1 MLHKEVKKKKR
12 GGEDNETEECV
23 SKRKSCLETLDTT
36 AGARFNSSPLK
47 ELAALLTI
55 NTRAHE
61 RQVDGGAVS
70 PDNSR
75 GAVLPFLVARRCLAP
90 TDWPEQF
97 AFPSGCSKKYAMK

>member
-1 MLHKEVKKKKR
+1 MKKKNVFQKGSLALKPWTQR
-12 GGEDNETEECV
+12 LVPVLIAAPVG
-23 SKRKSCLETLDTT
+23 
-36 AGARFNSSPLK
+36 SS
-47 ELAALLTI
+47 LLSSQLI
-55 NTRAHE
+55 LPRE